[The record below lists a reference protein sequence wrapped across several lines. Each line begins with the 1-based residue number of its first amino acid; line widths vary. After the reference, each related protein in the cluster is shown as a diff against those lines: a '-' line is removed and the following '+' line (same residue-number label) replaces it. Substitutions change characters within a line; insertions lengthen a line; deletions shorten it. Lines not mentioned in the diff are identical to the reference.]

1 MEKKKKINLKE
12 VKVPKIDGTTTTI
25 DVSKDVAS
33 FTYDSAQDLEVVAA
47 CMDLFK
53 TGECDWSEKV
63 KEDLTKTVNDLVRV
77 IDGKSVPMGIVMKKA
92 ILEAIG

>member
-12 VKVPKIDGTTTTI
+12 VKVPMIDGTTTTI

-33 FTYDSAQDLEVVAA
+33 ITYNSTQDLEVVAA

-53 TGECDWSEKV
+53 TGECEWSEKV
-63 KEDLTKTVNDLVRV
+63 KEDLTKTVNNLVRV
-77 IDGKSVPMGIVMKKA
+77 IDGEGIPMGIVMKKA